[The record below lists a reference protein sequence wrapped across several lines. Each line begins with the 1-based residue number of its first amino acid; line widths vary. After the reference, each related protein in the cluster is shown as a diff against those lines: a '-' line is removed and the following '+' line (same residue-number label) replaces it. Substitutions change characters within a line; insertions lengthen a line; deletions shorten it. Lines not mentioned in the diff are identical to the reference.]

1 MKFRYL
7 TFDCYGTLVD
17 WRKGIA
23 ESLESVGITSGLGPG
38 ALLRAYVAAEKEQE
52 KTYQKYRDVL
62 KKAALALSQ
71 TLGVKLGPDAPERF
85 SSSVPHWPAFS
96 DSRSF
101 LKRMGEAGFARYIL
115 SNVDTDILKE
125 TIRRNRFEVDGYVTA
140 EEVGSYKPERGH
152 WLRFLE
158 RTGARKEEVLH
169 VAQSV
174 FHDILPAQELGVS
187 SVWVNRYR
195 EAIPA
200 GAEPLLIVDNLR
212 SLGGLLEPRV

>member
-1 MKFRYL
+1 VKFRYL

-17 WRKGIA
+17 WRRGIA
-23 ESLESVGITSGLGPG
+23 ESLEAAGVATGLRPS
-38 ALLRAYVAAEKEQE
+38 ALLEAYVAAEKEQE
-52 KTYQKYRDVL
+52 RTYQKYRAVL
-62 KKAALALSQ
+62 KNSVSALSGEV
-71 TLGVKLGPDAPERF
+71 GVRIGREAADRF
-85 SSSVPHWPAFS
+85 ASSVPRWPAFP
-96 DSRSF
+96 DSRNF
-101 LKRMGEAGFARYIL
+101 LKNMGEAGCARYIL
-115 SNVDTDILKE
+115 SNVDTDILEE

-140 EEVGSYKPERGH
+140 EEVRSYKPERGH

-212 SLGGLLEPRV
+212 SLGGLLEAWV